1 VKYAR
6 HFTVQEAKRLKQ
18 KAKIRMNK
26 KEILKILR
34 SYKENSTYKDNII
47 ALGLFGSYARN
58 EASDLSDI
66 DVFVTLRTPKMF
78 DLIGIKQDLEALTK
92 CKVDIV
98 LLRQLMNQFRR
109 EKISQEGLYV

>member
-1 VKYAR
+1 MY
-6 HFTVQEAKRLKQ
+6 
-18 KAKIRMNK
+18 K
-26 KEILKILR
+26 KEILQILR
-34 SYKENSTYKDNII
+34 RYKENSKYKDNIV

-66 DVFVTLRTPKMF
+66 DIFVTLKIPKMF
-78 DLIGIKQDLEALTK
+78 DLIGIKQDLEALTS

-98 LLRQLMNQFRR
+98 LLRQLMNQFLK

>member
-1 VKYAR
+1 
-6 HFTVQEAKRLKQ
+6 
-18 KAKIRMNK
+18 MNK
-26 KEILKILR
+26 KEILQILR
-34 SYKENSTYKDNII
+34 SYKENSKYKDNIV

-78 DLIGIKQDLEALTK
+78 DLVGIKQDLEDLTD
-92 CKVDIV
+92 CNVDIV
-98 LLRQLMNQFRR
+98 LLRPLMNQFLR

>member
-1 VKYAR
+1 MY
-6 HFTVQEAKRLKQ
+6 
-18 KAKIRMNK
+18 K
-26 KEILKILR
+26 KEILQILR
-34 SYKENSTYKDNII
+34 RYKENSKYKDNIV

-66 DVFVTLRTPKMF
+66 DIFVTLKIPKMF
-78 DLIGIKQDLEALTK
+78 DLIGIKQDLEDLTE

-98 LLRQLMNQFRR
+98 LLRQLMNQFLK